1 MPGRRTISA
10 TVRLL
15 YYCSSGYLTILSLE
29 QFRDRRHGFLEG
41 GHLHEVLRLL
51 G

>member
-1 MPGRRTISA
+1 MLGKRTISA

-15 YYCSSGYLTILSLE
+15 VYYSSGYLTTLSLE

-41 GHLHEVLRLL
+41 GHVHEVLRIL